1 MCINPSRFAQM
12 KYKKGSTQEAAAEH
26 NMVVNY
32 VFDFVEVNG
41 KRLLFIRNQDID
53 FIVTKYEPDE
63 ND

>member
-1 MCINPSRFAQM
+1 M